1 MTWTAALATTPPQ
14 LVSLATSADFPKLVW
29 GAASWLPI
37 AAAALALLLVLVI
50 AGYWRALGASRGLRL
65 AAGSL
70 KLLGVLILTA
80 CLLEP
85 LASGARAR
93 PGANQFV
100 LLVDNSRSMSLPVRP
115 DASASSK
122 SRGDEVKSLL
132 APDAKWLEQL
142 GRDFDLRQYAFDTQ
156 LRTLGRAADDL
167 TFDGQASALGAA
179 LERLTRRFHN
189 RPLAGVFLL
198 TDGNP
203 TDAQALERLLAQSQG
218 KISST
223 QPASE
228 DTAPTAHLPPIY
240 PVLIGQQGTAKDVGV
255 LDVTVT
261 QTNFEDTPVNLIA
274 HLTATG
280 YKGQT
285 IVAQLLDESGKV
297 IDQQRV
303 TATTDQMLAS
313 EDAAAAAAQ
322 PLTVRFRLKPDR
334 PGISFYRV
342 RAAAEAELVQFNEP
356 GDASKTHEATLAN
369 NMRLVTV
376 DRGRGPY
383 RVLYVAGR
391 PNWEFKFLQRACK
404 EDDQVQLRGLIR
416 VARREPK
423 FNFLSKGE
431 SANPLFRGFD
441 PEGRNKNQV
450 EQYDQPVM
458 VRLGT
463 TDEAELRAGFPKTAE
478 ELFQYHAII
487 LDDIEAEFFSQDQMQ
502 LMKDFVRQRGGGL
515 LMLGGVESFKNGK
528 YDKTPLGDLL
538 PVYTEGAPDLT
549 VGESATPDDGTHP
562 AEIRHRLA
570 LTREG
575 WLEPSVR
582 LRADEDAERKRLDA
596 MPPFA
601 TLNPVRGIKPGA
613 SVLARAIPVYP
624 GGSNSIG
631 DDSAASAAAVPALVE
646 QRFGQGRAAALLIG
660 DLWRWGLHRPK
671 PEEND
676 LDKAWRQTVRWLVA
690 EVPARVELSTQ
701 ARRGPDEPDGALT
714 LTAIVRDP
722 SYAPLENA
730 AVTIKVTPPDGKTI
744 DLRADPDPKQSGR
757 YQAVYVPRQSGA
769 YRAQATASAPD
780 ASDVGH
786 ADAGWTYEPAAEEF
800 AALQP
805 DAKLLDRIA
814 RATGGQVVQAADLA
828 DFAATLPT
836 RHAEIT
842 EPYTNP
848 LWHSSWVFL
857 VAICCLTAE
866 WGLRRWKGLP

>member
-1 MTWTAALATTPPQ
+1 MTLAASLAFSSPAFVCALAGM
-14 LVSLATSADFPKLVW
+14 PKLVW
-29 GAASWLPI
+29 GAASWLPV
-37 AAAALALLLVLVI
+37 AAAVAALLLILVI
-50 AGYWRALGASRGLRL
+50 AGYRRASGASRGLSV
-65 AAGSL
+65 AAGLL
-70 KLLGVLILTA
+70 KLLGVAILVA

-100 LLVDNSRSMSLPVRP
+100 VLADNSRSMSLPVRP
-115 DASASSK
+115 DAPTSK
-122 SRGDEVKSLL
+122 SRGDELKSLL

-156 LRTLGRAADDL
+156 LKTLARAAADL
-167 TFDGQASALGAA
+167 TFDGQASDLGAA
-179 LERLTRRFHN
+179 LDRLTRRFHN
-189 RPLAGVFLL
+189 RPLAGIFLL

-203 TDAQALERLLAQSQG
+203 TDAQALERLLAQTQG
-218 KISST
+218 KNSST
-223 QPASE
+223 Q
-228 DTAPTAHLPPIY
+228 TAAALDVALSTQLPPIY
-240 PVLIGQQGTAKDVGV
+240 PVIIGREGPAKDVGV
-255 LDVTVT
+255 RDVAVS
-261 QTNFEDTPVNLIA
+261 QTNFEDTPVSLTA
-274 HLTATG
+274 QLTATG

-285 IVAQLLDESGKV
+285 IVAQLLDEASKV
-297 IDQQRV
+297 IDQQRI
-303 TATTDQMLAS
+303 TATADDSMQGN
-313 EDAAAAAAQ
+313 DNDQ

-334 PGISFYRV
+334 PGVSFYRV
-342 RAAAEAELVQFNEP
+342 RAAAESDLAQFND
-356 GDASKTHEATLAN
+356 GAKSVEATLAN
-369 NMRLVTV
+369 NSRLVTV

-391 PNWEFKFLQRACK
+391 PNWEFKFLQRAIK
-404 EDDQVQLRGLIR
+404 EDDQVQLRGLLR

-441 PEGRNKNQV
+441 PEGKNKNQV

-478 ELFQYHAII
+478 ELFNYHAII
-487 LDDIEAEFFSQDQMQ
+487 LDDIEAEFFTQDQMQ

-515 LMLGGVESFKNGK
+515 LMLGGVESFKNGR
-528 YDKTPLGDLL
+528 YDRTPLGDLL
-538 PVYTEGAPDLT
+538 PVYTDGAPDLPI
-549 VGESATPDDGTHP
+549 GESVAPDDGTHT
-562 AEIRHRLA
+562 ADIRHRLA

-582 LRADEDAERKRLDA
+582 LRADEDAERKRLEA

-624 GGSNSIG
+624 GGSNSAG
-631 DDSAASAAAVPALVE
+631 ADDSAAAANAVPALVE

-660 DLWRWGLHRPK
+660 DLWRWGLGRPK

-701 ARRGPDEPDGALT
+701 SRRGPDEPDGALT
-714 LTAIVRDP
+714 LTAVVRDA
-722 SYAPLENA
+722 SYAPLDNA
-730 AVTIKVTPPDGKTI
+730 AVTIKVTPPDGKTVE
-744 DLRADPDPKQSGR
+744 LRADANPKQSGR

-769 YRAQATASAPD
+769 YRAQATAAAPD

-786 ADAGWTYEPAAEEF
+786 ADAGWTYEPATEEF

-805 DAKLLDRIA
+805 DARLLDRIA

-857 VAICCLTAE
+857 LAMLCLTAE

>member
-1 MTWTAALATTPPQ
+1 MTLTASFAVPFI
-14 LVSLATSADFPKLVW
+14 VSAAESSKLVW
-29 GAASWLPI
+29 GAASWLPV
-37 AAAALALLLVLVI
+37 AAAVAGVLLLLVL
-50 AGYWRALGASRGLRL
+50 AGYWRAAGASRGLRL
-65 AAGSL
+65 VAGAL
-70 KLLGVLILTA
+70 KLLGVLMLAA

-100 LLVDNSRSMSLPVRP
+100 VLVDNSRSMSLPARP
-115 DASASSK
+115 DAPADSK
-122 SRGDEVKSLL
+122 SRGDELKALI
-132 APDAKWLEQL
+132 APDAKWLARV

-156 LRTLGRAADDL
+156 LRTLARADDL
-167 TFDGQASALGAA
+167 TFDGQSTALGAA
-179 LERLTRRFHN
+179 LDRLTRRFHN

-203 TDAQALERLLAQSQG
+203 TDAEALEKLLSQAQG
-218 KISST
+218 KNGAT
-223 QPASE
+223 QPAAGAT
-228 DTAPTAHLPPIY
+228 DATLAHLPPIY
-240 PVLIGQQGTAKDVGV
+240 PVLIGRQASAKDVGV
-255 LDVTVT
+255 SDVAVT
-261 QTNFEDTPVNLIA
+261 QTNFEDTPVNLTA
-274 HLTATG
+274 QLTASG

-285 IVAQLLDESGKV
+285 IVAQLIDEGGKV
-297 IDQQRV
+297 VDQQRV
-303 TATTDQMLAS
+303 TATADDDS
-313 EDAAAAAAQ
+313 SNNQ

-334 PGISFYRV
+334 PGVSFYRV
-342 RAAAEAELVQFNEP
+342 RAAAESELGQFNS
-356 GDASKTHEATLAN
+356 GAKSGEATLAN
-369 NMRLVTV
+369 NTRLFTV

-391 PNWEFKFLQRACK
+391 PNWEFKFLQRALK

-441 PEGRNKNQV
+441 PEGKNKNQV
-450 EQYDQPVM
+450 EQYDQPVL

-463 TDEAELRAGFPKTAE
+463 ADEAELRGGFPKTAE
-478 ELFQYHAII
+478 ELFTYHAIVI
-487 LDDIEAEFFSQDQMQ
+487 DDVESEFFSQDQME
-502 LMKDFVRQRGGGL
+502 LMKDFVRRRGGGL

-538 PVYTEGAPDLT
+538 PVYTEGAPDLP
-549 VGESATPDDGTHP
+549 VGEESGADDGTHP
-562 AEIRHRLA
+562 GEIRYRLT

-582 LRADEDAERKRLDA
+582 LRADEDAERNRLGG

-613 SVLARAIPVYP
+613 SVLARAFPVRP
-624 GGSNSIG
+624 GEDMGAENP
-631 DDSAASAAAVPALVE
+631 AASAVPALVE

-690 EVPARVELSTQ
+690 EVPDRVELTTQ
-701 ARRGPDEPDGALT
+701 ARRGPDDPDGALT
-714 LTAIVRDP
+714 LTVVVRDP
-722 SYAPLENA
+722 SYAPLDNA
-730 AVTIKVTPPDGKTI
+730 AVTIKVTPPDGKPVE
-744 DLRADPDPKQSGR
+744 LRADADPKQSGR
-757 YQAVYVPRQSGA
+757 YQAVYVPRQSGP
-769 YRAQATASAPD
+769 YRAQATAAAPD
-780 ASDVGH
+780 GSDVGH
-786 ADAGWTYEPAAEEF
+786 ADTGWTSDPAAEEF
-800 AALQP
+800 RTLQP

-814 RATGGQVVQAADLA
+814 RVTGGQVVAASDLD

-848 LWHSSWVFL
+848 LWHNSWVFL
-857 VAICCLTAE
+857 VAMLCLTAE

>member
-1 MTWTAALATTPPQ
+1 MTWTAALATTSPHPFA
-14 LVSLATSADFPKLVW
+14 LAASADTPKLVW
-29 GAASWLPI
+29 GAASWLPV
-37 AAAALALLLVLVI
+37 AAAVAALLLLLVV
-50 AGYWRALGASRGLRL
+50 AGYWRTSGASRGLRI
-65 AAGSL
+65 AAALL
-70 KLLGVLILTA
+70 KLLGVLILAA

-100 LLVDNSRSMSLPVRP
+100 VLADNSRSMSLPLSP
-115 DASASSK
+115 DAPAASK
-122 SRGDEVKSLL
+122 SRGDELKSLL
-132 APDAKWLEQL
+132 APDARWLEQL

-156 LRTLGRAADDL
+156 LKTLARAADDL

-179 LERLTRRFHN
+179 LDRLLRRFHN
-189 RPLAGVFLL
+189 RPLAGIFLL

-218 KISST
+218 KNSAT
-223 QPASE
+223 QPA
-228 DTAPTAHLPPIY
+228 AAAQLPPIY
-240 PVLIGQQGTAKDVGV
+240 PVLIGREGPARDVGV
-255 LDVTVT
+255 GDVEIS
-261 QTNFEDTPVNLIA
+261 QTNFEDTPVSLAA

-285 IVAQLLDESGKV
+285 IVAQLLDEAGKV

-303 TATTDQMLAS
+303 TATADDSMQGNNN
-313 EDAAAAAAQ
+313 DQ

-334 PGISFYRV
+334 PGVSFYRV
-342 RAAAEAELVQFNEP
+342 RAAAEAELAQFNDD
-356 GDASKTHEATLAN
+356 GAKSVEATLAN
-369 NMRLVTV
+369 NTRLVTV

-391 PNWEFKFLQRACK
+391 PNWEFKFLQRAIK
-404 EDDQVQLRGLIR
+404 EDDQVQLRGLLR

-441 PEGRNKNQV
+441 PEGKNKNQV

-463 TDEAELRAGFPKTAE
+463 TDETELRAGFPKTAE

-487 LDDIEAEFFSQDQMQ
+487 LDDIEAEFFTQDQMQ

-538 PVYTEGAPDLT
+538 PVYTDGAPDLPI
-549 VGESATPDDGTHP
+549 GESATPDDGTHP
-562 AEIRHRLA
+562 ADIRHRLA

-582 LRADEDAERKRLDA
+582 LRADEDAERKRLEA

-613 SVLARAIPVYP
+613 SVLARAIPVFP

-631 DDSAASAAAVPALVE
+631 ADDSAAAAANAVPALVE

-660 DLWRWGLHRPK
+660 DLWRWGLGRPK

-701 ARRGPDEPDGALT
+701 SRRGPDEPDGALT
-714 LTAIVRDP
+714 LTVIVRDP
-722 SYAPLENA
+722 SYAPLDNA
-730 AVTIKVTPPDGKTI
+730 TVTIKVTPPDGKPVE
-744 DLRADPDPKQSGR
+744 LRADADPKQSGR
-757 YQAVYVPRQSGA
+757 YQAVYVPRQNGA
-769 YRAQATASAPD
+769 YRAQATAAAPD

-786 ADAGWTYEPAAEEF
+786 AESGWTYEPAAEEF

-814 RATGGQVVQAADLA
+814 RATGGQVVQVADLA

-836 RHAEIT
+836 RHAQIT

-857 VAICCLTAE
+857 LAMICLTAE

>member
-1 MTWTAALATTPPQ
+1 MTLSASFVPASPHLVPLAA
-14 LVSLATSADFPKLVW
+14 SDIPKLVW

-37 AAAALALLLVLVI
+37 AAAVAALLLFLI
-50 AGYWRALGASRGLRL
+50 LAGYWRAPGASRGLRL
-65 AAGSL
+65 LAGTL
-70 KLLGVLILTA
+70 KLLGVLILAA

-85 LASGARAR
+85 LTSGTRAR

-100 LLVDNSRSMSLPVRP
+100 ILADNSRSMSLPLRP
-115 DASASSK
+115 DAPANSK
-122 SRGDEVKSLL
+122 SRGDQLKSLI
-132 APDAKWLEQL
+132 APDAKWLARV
-142 GRDFDLRQYAFDTQ
+142 GRDFDIRQYAFDTR
-156 LRTLGRAADDL
+156 LRTIARADDL
-167 TFDGQASALGAA
+167 TFDGQSSALGAA
-179 LERLTRRFHN
+179 LDRLTRRFHN
-189 RPLAGVFLL
+189 RPLAGIFLL

-203 TDAQALERLLAQSQG
+203 TDAQALEKLLAQAQG
-218 KISST
+218 QNTTT
-223 QPASE
+223 QPATDS
-228 DTAPTAHLPPIY
+228 TTNTPAARRPALY
-240 PVLIGQQGTAKDVGV
+240 PVLIGRQTPAKDVAV
-255 LDVTVT
+255 SDVAVT
-261 QTNFEDTPVNLIA
+261 QTNFEDTPVNLTA
-274 HLTATG
+274 QLTASG

-285 IVAQLLDESGKV
+285 ILAQLLDESGKV
-297 IDQQRV
+297 VDQQRV
-303 TATTDQMLAS
+303 TATADDTDTS
-313 EDAAAAAAQ
+313 NQ

-334 PGISFYRV
+334 PGVSFYRV
-342 RAAAEAELVQFNEP
+342 RAAAESEVAQFDQNAKP
-356 GDASKTHEATLAN
+356 AEATLAN
-369 NMRLVTV
+369 NTRLVAV

-391 PNWEFKFLQRACK
+391 PNWEFKFLQRALK
-404 EDDQVQLRGLIR
+404 DDDQVQLRGLIR

-441 PEGRNKNQV
+441 PDGKNKNQV

-463 TDEAELRAGFPKTAE
+463 ADEAELRAGFPKTAE
-478 ELFQYHAII
+478 ELFKYHAII
-487 LDDIEAEFFSQDQMQ
+487 LDDVEAEFFTQDQMQ

-538 PVYTEGAPDLT
+538 PVYTQGAPDLP
-549 VGESATPDDGTHP
+549 VGEAATPDDGTHP
-562 AEIRHRLA
+562 AEIRYRLT

-582 LRADEDAERKRLDA
+582 LRADEDAERTRLQG

-613 SVLARAIPVYP
+613 SVLARATPVYP
-624 GGSNSIG
+624 DDTAGAENS
-631 DDSAASAAAVPALVE
+631 AVPALVE

-660 DLWRWGLHRPK
+660 DLWRWGLHRAK
-671 PEEND
+671 PEDND

-690 EVPARVELSTQ
+690 EVPDRVELTTQ
-701 ARRGPDEPDGALT
+701 SRRGPDDPDGALT
-714 LTAIVRDP
+714 LTVVVRDP
-722 SYAPLENA
+722 SYAPLDNA
-730 AVTIKVTPPDGKTI
+730 SVTIKVTPPDGKTVE
-744 DLRADPDPKQSGR
+744 LRADPDPKQSGR
-757 YQAVYVPRQSGA
+757 YQAVYVPRQSGP

-786 ADAGWTYEPAAEEF
+786 ADAGWTSDPAAEEF
-800 AALQP
+800 RSLQP
-805 DAKLLDRIA
+805 DPKLLDRIA
-814 RATGGQVVQAADLA
+814 RATGGQVVLASDLA

-848 LWHSSWVFL
+848 LWHNSWVFL
-857 VAICCLTAE
+857 IAICCLTAE

>member
-1 MTWTAALATTPPQ
+1 MTLSATP
-14 LVSLATSADFPKLVW
+14 DFPFFVSAAKSSKLVW
-29 GAASWLPI
+29 GAASWLPV
-37 AAAALALLLVLVI
+37 AAAVAGVLLLLVL
-50 AGYWRALGASRGLRL
+50 AGYWRASGASRGLRL
-65 AAGSL
+65 VAGAL
-70 KLLGVLILTA
+70 KLLGVLILAA

-100 LLVDNSRSMSLPVRP
+100 VLADNSRSMSLPSRP
-115 DASASSK
+115 DAPADSK
-122 SRGDEVKSLL
+122 SRGEELKALI
-132 APDAKWLEQL
+132 APDAKWLARV

-156 LRTLGRAADDL
+156 LRTLARADDL
-167 TFDGQASALGAA
+167 TFDGQSTALEAA
-179 LERLTRRFHN
+179 LARLTRRFHN

-203 TDAQALERLLAQSQG
+203 TDAEALEKLLAQTQG
-218 KISST
+218 KNSST
-223 QPASE
+223 QPAANGSE
-228 DTAPTAHLPPIY
+228 MTIAQLPPIY
-240 PVLIGQQGTAKDVGV
+240 PVLVGRQAAAKDVGV
-255 LDVTVT
+255 SDVAVT
-261 QTNFEDTPVNLIA
+261 QTNFEDTPVNLTA
-274 HLTATG
+274 QLTASG

-285 IVAQLLDESGKV
+285 IVAQLIDESGKV

-303 TATTDQMLAS
+303 TATADDDGSNT
-313 EDAAAAAAQ
+313 Q

-334 PGISFYRV
+334 PGVSFYRV
-342 RAAAEAELVQFNEP
+342 RAAAESELAQFN
-356 GDASKTHEATLAN
+356 GGAKSGEATLAN
-369 NMRLVTV
+369 NTRLVTV

-391 PNWEFKFLQRACK
+391 PNWEFKFLQRALK
-404 EDDQVQLRGLIR
+404 DDDQVQLRGLIR

-463 TDEAELRAGFPKTAE
+463 ADEAELRGGFPKTAE
-478 ELFQYHAII
+478 ELFTYHAIV
-487 LDDIEAEFFSQDQMQ
+487 LDDVESEFFSQDQME
-502 LMKDFVRQRGGGL
+502 LMKDFVRRRGGGL
-515 LMLGGVESFKNGK
+515 LMLGGTESFKNGK

-538 PVYTEGAPDLT
+538 PVYTEGAPDLP
-549 VGESATPDDGTHP
+549 VGEETGPDDGTHP
-562 AEIRHRLA
+562 GEIRYRLA

-582 LRADEDAERKRLDA
+582 LRADEDAERTRLQG

-613 SVLARAIPVYP
+613 SVLARALPVYP
-624 GGSNSIG
+624 GADSIA
-631 DDSAASAAAVPALVE
+631 DNAATAVPALVE
-646 QRFGQGRAAALLIG
+646 QRFGQGRAAALLVG

-690 EVPARVELSTQ
+690 EVPDRVELTSQ
-701 ARRGPDEPDGALT
+701 ARRGPDDPDGALA
-714 LTAIVRDP
+714 LTVVVRDP
-722 SYAPLENA
+722 SYAPLDNA
-730 AVTIKVTPPDGKTI
+730 AVTIRVTPPDGKPV
-744 DLRADPDPKQSGR
+744 DLRADADPKQSGR
-757 YQAVYVPRQSGA
+757 YQAVYVPRQSGP

-780 ASDVGH
+780 GSDVGH
-786 ADAGWTYEPAAEEF
+786 ADTGWSSDPAAEEF
-800 AALQP
+800 RTLQP

-814 RATGGQVVQAADLA
+814 RATGGQVVAASDLD

-842 EPYTNP
+842 EPYINP
-848 LWHSSWVFL
+848 LWHNSCVFL
-857 VAICCLTAE
+857 VAMLCLTAE

>member
-1 MTWTAALATTPPQ
+1 MICTASFDTAIPNPF
-14 LVSLATSADFPKLVW
+14 SLAASDIPKLVW
-29 GAASWLPI
+29 GAASWLPV
-37 AAAALALLLVLVI
+37 AAAVAALLLFLVV
-50 AGYWRALGASRGLRL
+50 AGYWRASGASRGLRAL
-65 AAGSL
+65 AACL
-70 KLLGVLILTA
+70 KLLGVAILAA

-100 LLVDNSRSMSLPVRP
+100 VLADNSRSMSLPARP
-115 DASASSK
+115 DSPQRSK
-122 SRGDEVKSLL
+122 SRGDELKSLL
-132 APDAKWLEQL
+132 APDARWLEQL

-156 LRTLGRAADDL
+156 LRTLARTDDL
-167 TFDGQASALGAA
+167 TFDGQSSALGAA
-179 LERLTRRFHN
+179 LDRLTRRFHN

-203 TDAQALERLLAQSQG
+203 TDAQALEKLLAQAQG
-218 KISST
+218 KNSST
-223 QPASE
+223 QP
-228 DTAPTAHLPPIY
+228 TATDNTVSHLPPIY
-240 PVLIGQQGTAKDVGV
+240 PVLIGRRAPAKDVGV
-255 LDVTVT
+255 SDVAVT
-261 QTNFEDTPVNLIA
+261 QTNFEDTPVNLTA
-274 HLTATG
+274 QLTATG

-285 IVAQLLDESGKV
+285 IVAQLLDDADKV
-297 IDQQRV
+297 IEQQKV
-303 TATTDQMLAS
+303 TS
-313 EDAAAAAAQ
+313 ESDDTNAQ

-334 PGISFYRV
+334 PGVSFYRV
-342 RAAAEAELVQFNEP
+342 RAAAEAELAQFNQ
-356 GDASKTHEATLAN
+356 GANTTEATLAN
-369 NMRLVTV
+369 NTRLVTV

-391 PNWEFKFLQRACK
+391 PNWEFKFLQRALK

-458 VRLGT
+458 IRLGT

-478 ELFQYHAII
+478 ELFTYHAIV
-487 LDDIEAEFFSQDQMQ
+487 LDDVESEFFSQDQME
-502 LMKDFVRQRGGGL
+502 LMKDFVRRRGGGL
-515 LMLGGVESFKNGK
+515 LMLGGAETFKNGK

-538 PVYTEGAPDLT
+538 PVYTDGAPDLPVGQET
-549 VGESATPDDGTHP
+549 VPDDGTHP
-562 AEIRHRLA
+562 GEIRYRLA

-582 LRADEDAERKRLDA
+582 LRADEDAERTRLGG
-596 MPPFA
+596 MPAFA

-613 SVLARAIPVYP
+613 SVLARALPVQP
-624 GGSNSIG
+624 GADPGADNS
-631 DDSAASAAAVPALVE
+631 AAVPALVE

-690 EVPARVELSTQ
+690 EVPDRVELTTQ
-701 ARRGPDEPDGALT
+701 ARRGPDDPDGALA
-714 LTAIVRDP
+714 LTVVVRDP
-722 SYAPLENA
+722 SYAPLDNA
-730 AVTIKVTPPDGKTI
+730 AVTIRVTPPDGKAVE
-744 DLRADPDPKQSGR
+744 LRADPDPKQSGR
-757 YQAVYVPRQSGA
+757 YQAVYVPRQSGP
-769 YRAQATASAPD
+769 YRAQAIAAAPD
-780 ASDVGH
+780 GSDVGH
-786 ADAGWTYEPAAEEF
+786 ADTGWTSDPAAEEF
-800 AALQP
+800 RSLQP
-805 DAKLLDRIA
+805 DARLLERIA
-814 RATGGQVVQAADLA
+814 RATGGQVVQASDLD

-857 VAICCLTAE
+857 IAILCLTAE

>member
-1 MTWTAALATTPPQ
+1 MTWTASFATTPPHPFP
-14 LVSLATSADFPKLVW
+14 LAASADMPKLVW
-29 GAASWLPI
+29 GAASWLPV
-37 AAAALALLLVLVI
+37 AATVAALLFLLVV
-50 AGYWRALGASRGLRL
+50 AGYWRASGASRGLRV
-65 AAGSL
+65 AAGSV
-70 KLLGVLILTA
+70 KLLGILILAA

-100 LLVDNSRSMSLPVRP
+100 VLADNSRSMSLPVRP
-115 DASASSK
+115 DASTSRT
-122 SRGDEVKSLL
+122 RGDELKSLL

-156 LRTLGRAADDL
+156 LRTLARATDDL
-167 TFDGQASALGAA
+167 TFDGDASALAAA
-179 LERLTRRFHN
+179 LDRLTRRFHN

-218 KISST
+218 KNSST
-223 QPASE
+223 QPATI
-228 DTAPTAHLPPIY
+228 DIAPAAHLPPIY
-240 PVLIGQQGTAKDVGV
+240 PVLIGRQGPARDVGV
-255 LDVTVT
+255 SDVAVT
-261 QTNFEDTPVNLIA
+261 QTNFEDTPVNLTA
-274 HLTATG
+274 QLTATG
-280 YKGQT
+280 YKGQA
-285 IVAQLLDESGKV
+285 IVAQLLDEAGKV

-303 TATTDQMLAS
+303 TATAEQTVTSD
-313 EDAAAAAAQ
+313 DTAAAQ

-334 PGISFYRV
+334 PGVSFYRV
-342 RAAAEAELVQFNEP
+342 RAAAEAELAQFNDP
-356 GDASKTHEATLAN
+356 SDSSKSHEATLAN
-369 NMRLVTV
+369 NTRLVTV

-404 EDDQVQLRGLIR
+404 EDDQVQLVGLIR

-441 PEGRNKNQV
+441 PDGRNKNQV

-463 TDEAELRAGFPKTAE
+463 ADETELRAGFPKTAE
-478 ELFQYHAII
+478 ELFKYHAIV
-487 LDDIEAEFFSQDQMQ
+487 LDDIEAEFFTQDQMQ

-538 PVYTEGAPDLT
+538 PVYTDGAPDLP
-549 VGESATPDDGTHP
+549 VGESAAPDDGTHP
-562 AEIRHRLA
+562 ADIRHRLA

-582 LRADEDAERKRLDA
+582 LRADEDAERKRLET
-596 MPPFA
+596 MPAFA
-601 TLNPVRGIKPGA
+601 VLNPVRGIKPGA

-624 GGSNSIG
+624 PGGSNSAG
-631 DDSAASAAAVPALVE
+631 DDSAAAAAAIPALVE
-646 QRFGQGRAAALLIG
+646 QRFGQGRAAALLVG

-701 ARRGPDEPDGALT
+701 SRRGPDEPDGALT
-714 LTAIVRDP
+714 LTAVVRDP
-722 SYAPLENA
+722 SYAPLDNA
-730 AVTIKVTPPDGKTI
+730 TITIKVTPPDGKTV
-744 DLRADPDPKQSGR
+744 DLRAEADPKQSGR
-757 YQAVYVPRQSGA
+757 YQAVYVPRQNGA
-769 YRAQATASAPD
+769 YRAQATAAAPD

-786 ADAGWTYEPAAEEF
+786 AEAGWTYEPAAEEF
-800 AALQP
+800 RTLQP
-805 DAKLLDRIA
+805 DARLLDRIA
-814 RATGGQVVQAADLA
+814 RATGGQVVQAADLN

-848 LWHSSWVFL
+848 LWHNSWVFL
-857 VAICCLTAE
+857 LAMLCLTAE